1 MPFSLRL
8 IAKPVA
14 CRAKPRTQQISREDT
29 LHSPEAAAART
40 RMSGVCRFGYS
51 LFTMSKT
58 GARDRNHRRNPLL
71 LPIHCRSP
79 RTLIAWGP
87 NLVEV
92 SGIEPLTSCLQ
103 SRRSPN

>member
-14 CRAKPRTQQISREDT
+14 CRAKPRNKRISREDT
-29 LHSPEAAAART
+29 LHSPEAATART
-40 RMSGVCRFGYS
+40 DVRHLPLRILPLHHVKDRRPQPKSPAQIVASPDPLQTVRRF
-51 LFTMSKT
+51 TR
-58 GARDRNHRRNPLL
+58 AN
-71 LPIHCRSP
+71 
-79 RTLIAWGP
+79 P

>member
-14 CRAKPRTQQISREDT
+14 CRAKPRNDESRVKT
-29 LHSPEAAAART
+29 LFILPKPPTRG

-51 LFTMSKT
+51 LFTVSKT
-58 GARDRNHRRNPLL
+58 GARDPRRRRKPFCFSD
-71 LPIHCRSP
+71 PP
-79 RTLIAWGP
+79 RIARAFAAWIP
-87 NLVEV
+87 HLVEV
-92 SGIEPLTSCLQ
+92 SGIEPPTSCLQ